1 MQVKLNFYED
11 PGHGWLAVKR
21 NWLKDL
27 GIAQEITTFSY
38 QRGRSVYLE
47 EDCDASRF
55 LAAARAAGWD
65 ITFNDKHTDKRSP
78 IRSYD
83 YYRKGE

>member
-1 MQVKLNFYED
+1 MQVTLNFFND

-21 NWLKDL
+21 QWLHDL
-27 GIAQEITTFSY
+27 GIAQDITTFSY
-38 QRGRSVYLE
+38 QRGKSVYLE

-65 ITFNDKHTDKRSP
+65 ITFNDKYCDRHSP